1 MSAPIFDSRRDRA
14 RGWSLLLV
22 ILAGCTAY
30 QPTLELWPASD
41 ASASTVSPSRSGMDA
56 GSGSGASSGA
66 SSGSGFDIGG
76 SRAGGTGSGAGSGSG
91 SGGGSG
97 SIDVEAG
104 TPEAAGGGGS
114 GAMSPPDAS
123 LGSSSGCT
131 LSVTVRTLTDNGG
144 YSPRNVGAIWIAQG
158 SGTFVKTLARWA
170 QSRVGELTLWNSAT
184 AAANLRRN
192 VVDAV
197 TSATL
202 SSHQTHNVS
211 WNCTD
216 TNHAVVPDGA
226 YRVYFEMTDDN
237 QSGPNMFV
245 PFTKGPNA
253 ATVSPPDATYFKG
266 ISLVFKP

>member
-1 MSAPIFDSRRDRA
+1 M
-14 RGWSLLLV
+14 
-22 ILAGCTAY
+22 
-30 QPTLELWPASD
+30 
-41 ASASTVSPSRSGMDA
+41 
-56 GSGSGASSGA
+56 SGA
-66 SSGSGFDIGG
+66 SSGSGFDMGG
-76 SRAGGTGSGAGSGSG
+76 SGAGGTGSGAGSGSG
-91 SGGGSG
+91 SGSGSGGSG

-104 TPEAAGGGGS
+104 TPEAAATSGGGGS
-114 GAMSPPDAS
+114 GAVSLPDAS
-123 LGSSSGCT
+123 FGSSSGCT
-131 LSVTVRTLTDNGG
+131 LSVSVRTVTDNGG

-170 QSRVGELTLWNSAT
+170 QSRIGELTLWNSAT

-245 PFTKGPNA
+245 PFTKGPTA